1 MDLEMLT
8 VGSLFT
14 NCYVVWCSKTKE
26 AIVIDPGFDR
36 RGESEKVLGVLR
48 ENGLRVKFVVDTH
61 GHPDHV
67 CGNGVVKEATGALV
81 LIHELDAGL
90 LGEVG
95 RGLFPFG
102 SGVVSCCA
110 DGFLV
115 EGGVVEFGEV
125 VLRVL
130 HTPGHSRGSVSLVG
144 EGCVF
149 SGDTLFAGSVG
160 RWDLPGGSGVELLG
174 SLRRLAGL
182 PDGFVVYPGHGPKST
197 VGEEKSSN
205 PFLREGFD
213 VSVFRE

>member
-36 RGESEKVLGVLR
+36 RGEGEKVLGVLR
-48 ENGLRVKFVVDTH
+48 ENGLRVRFVVDTH

-67 CGNGVVKEATGALV
+67 CGNGVVKGATGALV
-81 LIHELDAGL
+81 LIHGLDAGL

-95 RGLFPFG
+95 GGLFPFG

-174 SLRRLAGL
+174 SLGRLAGL

-197 VGEEKSSN
+197 IGEEKRNN
-205 PFLREGFD
+205 PFLRKDFD
-213 VSVFRE
+213 VSIFRK